1 MRPKRQ
7 AEALLMIFELLG
19 EVQKQLLETA
29 NREQRERTIWN
40 ARRGIWFAKK
50 ALARANSNVQIERA
64 LKHLRIWEQ
73 ILLHTK
79 GDESGSH
86 FAVSGSGPNWKG
98 ELTNLYK
105 TIRQKIEALPET
117 VSKEDVLK
125 LLEECEPEEPAT
137 VGFKPMILI
146 QMLAEMEANPDDP
159 RVVRLFELSVKT
171 REHTLT
177 EEEKLER
184 LRILEALVQEARAKG
199 KAV

>member
-1 MRPKRQ
+1 MRTKRQ
-7 AEALLMIFELLG
+7 AEALLLILELLG
-19 EVQKQLLETA
+19 EVQKQLLEAA
-29 NREQRERTIWN
+29 NRELRERTIWN
-40 ARRGIWFAKK
+40 AQRGIWFAKK
-50 ALARANSNVQIERA
+50 ALARANCNAQIERA
-64 LKHLRIWEQ
+64 LKHLRIWEE

-79 GDESGSH
+79 VSEESGSR
-86 FAVSGSGPNWKG
+86 FVGSGSVPNS
-98 ELTNLYK
+98 NRQIMYK

-125 LLEECEPEEPAT
+125 LLHESEPEEPIVAI
-137 VGFKPMILI
+137 GIKPMTLI

-177 EEEKLER
+177 EEERLER
-184 LRILEALVQEARAKG
+184 FRILEALVREARTKG